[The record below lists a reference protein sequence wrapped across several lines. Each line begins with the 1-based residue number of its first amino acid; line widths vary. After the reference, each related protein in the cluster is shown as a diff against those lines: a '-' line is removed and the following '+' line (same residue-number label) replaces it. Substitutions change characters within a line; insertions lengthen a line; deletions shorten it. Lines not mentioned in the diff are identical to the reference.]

1 MNNAEQPAYPV
12 EITHGETG
20 EILGAQLSN
29 NTGMALGLSKREY
42 FAGLAMA
49 SLARCFYDGKLHEK
63 RVAECAVKYADAL
76 LAELEK
82 PQS

>member
-1 MNNAEQPAYPV
+1 MNNAAQPAYPV

-49 SLARCFYDGKLHEK
+49 AFLN
-63 RVAECAVKYADAL
+63 AVTSVGG
-76 LAELEK
+76 ERFR
-82 PQS
+82 